1 MSVTDAEKFVEMM
14 ESDPAFL
21 AAFQEAES
29 WDDASRLV
37 KEAGLD
43 FSEDEFHAIV
53 LARVDVAGVD
63 EAADKPQLGSH
74 W

>member
-29 WDDASRLV
+29 WDEAVRIV
-37 KEAGLD
+37 AEAGLD
-43 FSEDEFHAIV
+43 FTEDEFQAVV
-53 LARVDVAGVD
+53 LAKAKTHGS
-63 EAADKPQLGSH
+63 EAAGSSSPLPSH